1 MTDDDVG
8 ELEVVSD
15 LPAIQTNRIEGPQV
29 LSTEPGENQLKA
41 QTAAQRHEL
50 ATRKQQHDPTEE
62 RKRNDR
68 DHLFRAV
75 EFGLVMA
82 VLVVS
87 IGWGGFAA
95 VYADD
100 VETRNWG

>member
-15 LPAIQTNRIEGPQV
+15 LPALQTNRIEGPRV

-50 ATRKQQHDPTEE
+50 ATRKQQHDQTEE

-68 DHLFRAV
+68 DYLFRAV
-75 EFGLVMA
+75 GFGLVLA

-95 VYADD
+95 D
-100 VETRNWG
+100 TFGRFSS